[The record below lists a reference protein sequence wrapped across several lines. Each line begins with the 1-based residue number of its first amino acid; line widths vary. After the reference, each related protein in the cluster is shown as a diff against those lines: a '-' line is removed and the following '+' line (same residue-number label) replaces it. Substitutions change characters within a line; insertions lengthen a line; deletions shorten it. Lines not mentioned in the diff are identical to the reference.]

1 MAKKRKPQ
9 QQQVP
14 NRPGRSKPESFTHG
28 MISDLDP
35 RFQLEGSYSDAQNI
49 RLTNSEGDTFTVEN
63 IEGNSLFVDLAN
75 FGITPA
81 SQPQYSSYP
90 TFWDRGPTVGQW
102 SDIRTNYK
110 IDNRCSIVGHVSY
123 ANQLLLVIVGRF
135 DYESEKNT
143 SATAKTADRTI
154 FLLVD
159 FDHNFTVKRVTD
171 LMVCFYASGSNYPD
185 LNMDLDVP
193 IRMEHIVENDSISR
207 VYWTDNKNPL
217 RTFNIKDEMWN
228 VEPTSL
234 DITPLMNPSK
244 PTLSMTLHGSLPVGV
259 YQYAYKYIS
268 ENGGESTFSPLSN
281 MYHVS
286 DQAFS
291 SSQTYAGGPKGN
303 LGTQGFQIDVNDVDQ
318 NFAYI
323 EMYSLLYDEKDT
335 PPRVAVIARNQ
346 ISGSS
351 ATFQH
356 TVWNNEVENGLE
368 EILIE
373 SNTFDV
379 CKDIAIKDNILFA
392 ANLRQKRNFISEQ
405 EWNVKVLRWRIAP
418 SSSSKLDAM
427 LTTNDPQVKHYQDT
441 GSGPTQINTALYQ
454 YDVTDDNGDRCGY
467 GQLLGAAGSMYPSTS
482 SSMDHIN
489 YDGTLNVPMW
499 TTALSNQRGSKGGD
513 NSKYPTLFTYRFL
526 PDRMTLGA
534 ESFNY
539 RTNGLGGCR
548 ISFGVEKKVADQSQ
562 NAYDAPFISATTTG
576 EDLITENNGN
586 TVFKTSM
593 NLGGSKD
600 PHLAGDKRG
609 YQRGDIYRFG
619 VQIYDLNGAPGN
631 VLWIGDIETPHQH
644 DLLRMINI
652 KNKTVVGG
660 LNYNP
665 LRPTLGTGPGGETNL
680 VDAKQIISGTFFR
693 DHRLSHVYGH
703 TVPPV
708 DIEWFTGRNST
719 NSYTNKNAYIQSDGQ
734 VVNDARNP
742 AATVASNF
750 KFNNDIIKATPLA
763 PYHFAGNHDDTHYL
777 FDLYV
782 AFEFIIPDAVVKKI
796 SGFRVVRA
804 KRNEEDRRIVQ
815 QGILNQTAQ
824 YGNAQLGQK
833 YGYDDTKFSQ
843 KDNEM
848 FDDDPVFVN
857 QSMDKDAFAT
867 LPEQPEYNVY
877 LNGYLGLAENSHA
890 AFFDDATNTGKA
902 TAGGNLGSKTFFWPE
917 REDVAK
923 YLTGANGPV
932 HARNTGDNVG
942 SLGGPGTQGRHRRH
956 CMYFGSYD
964 KRAQFSNG
972 TDGLQSNL
980 PSNHSQVS
988 GSIFTLDSPD
998 SAFGI
1003 RPYVYR
1009 EGDMLRIDCSMK
1021 LTNEVRYTNG
1031 PNTWNDQ
1038 YGHGAF
1044 RHGTATIKSS
1054 APNTV
1059 HNDWDQN
1066 GGTQEWAPK
1075 LTNQTHKESL
1085 AFATSKKIDDHYR
1098 VLVGKYYCYD
1108 PYFGIG
1114 MEVDGGKHAAI
1125 GNTGANS
1132 DAYQSPKQ
1140 AY

>member
-1 MAKKRKPQ
+1 M
-9 QQQVP
+9 
-14 NRPGRSKPESFTHG
+14 GE
-28 MISDLDP
+28 
-35 RFQLEGSYSDAQNI
+35 
-49 RLTNSEGDTFTVEN
+49 
-63 IEGNSLFVDLAN
+63 
-75 FGITPA
+75 
-81 SQPQYSSYP
+81 
-90 TFWDRGPTVGQW
+90 W

-123 ANQLLLVIVGRF
+123 ADQLLLVIVGRF
-135 DYESEKNT
+135 DWESNNNQ
-143 SATAKTADRTI
+143 SATVNPTDRTI

-159 FDHNFTVKRVTD
+159 FDHNFKVKKITD
-171 LMVCFYASGSNYPD
+171 LMVCYTASGSNYPD

-217 RTFNIKDEMWN
+217 RTFNIKDDMWN

-234 DITPLMNPSK
+234 DITPLMSPSQ

-286 DQAFS
+286 DQSFS

-303 LGTQGFQIDVNDVDQ
+303 LGTQGFQIEVNDVDQ

-346 ISGSS
+346 IAGSTAS
-351 ATFQH
+351 FQH
-356 TVWNNEVENGLE
+356 SVWNNEVENGLE

-405 EWNVKVLRWRIAP
+405 EWNVKVLRWRIEGQT
-418 SSSSKLDAM
+418 SNRLDAM
-427 LTTNDPQVKHYQDT
+427 LTTNDPKVKHYQDT
-441 GSGPTQINTALYQ
+441 GSGPTEINTTLYQ

-467 GQLLGAAGSMYPSTS
+467 GQLLGATGSMYEATTATY
-482 SSMDHIN
+482 DHMN

-499 TTALSNQRGSKGGD
+499 TTALSNQRQGAGGSGQR
-513 NSKYPTLFTYRFL
+513 YPRYFTYRFL

-548 ISFGVEKKVADQSQ
+548 ISFGVEEKIGDQTQ
-562 NAYDAPFISATTTG
+562 NAYDAPFISAGTTG
-576 EDLITENNGN
+576 NNLRTENNGS

-600 PHLAGDKRG
+600 PHLSGDKRG

-652 KNKTVVGG
+652 KNQTVDSG
-660 LNYNP
+660 LSYTP
-665 LRPTLGTGPGGETNL
+665 LRPTIGTGPGGETGL
-680 VDAKQIISGTFFR
+680 VDAKQIISHR
-693 DHRLSHVYGH
+693 KISDHRISFIYGH

-708 DIEWFTGRNST
+708 DVEWFTGRINSVH
-719 NSYTNKNAYIQSDGQ
+719 NKQAYVGFDGKRIAD
-734 VVNDARNP
+734 NYNP
-742 AATVASNF
+742 AVFGTGSNVKYHDRVKVMPATLSYAHSHTMSDN
-750 KFNNDIIKATPLA
+750 KTWITEHSDE
-763 PYHFAGNHDDTHYL
+763 HYL
-777 FDLYV
+777 YDLYV

-833 YGYDDTKFSQ
+833 YGYDNTKFSQ

-857 QSMDKDAFAT
+857 QSMDKDAYAT

-890 AFFDDATNTGKA
+890 AFYTGGTSIDGKV
-902 TAGGNLGSKTFFWPE
+902 TVGGNLGNNVFYWPE

-923 YLTGANGPV
+923 YDDPDGRN
-932 HARNTGDNVG
+932 HARNTGNNAAQSG
-942 SLGGPGTQGRHRRH
+942 NNKHGGPGTKGVHYRHS
-956 CMYFGSYD
+956 MYFGSYD
-964 KRAQFSNG
+964 KRPQFISDTSG
-972 TDGLQSNL
+972 EKSQY
-980 PSNHSQVS
+980 PINHPQISS
-988 GSIFTLDSPD
+988 TIFTLDSPD

-1009 EGDMLRIDCSMK
+1009 EGDMLRIDSAMK
-1021 LTNEVRYTNG
+1021 LTNEVRYLNG
-1031 PNTWNDQ
+1031 PSGNTSYD
-1038 YGHGAF
+1038 YMPHGAH
-1044 RHGTATIKSS
+1044 RHGTATPKS
-1054 APNTV
+1054 
-1059 HNDWDQN
+1059 
-1066 GGTQEWAPK
+1066 E
-1075 LTNQTHKESL
+1075 
-1085 AFATSKKIDDHYR
+1085 R
-1098 VLVGKYYCYD
+1098 VFFYD
-1108 PYFGIG
+1108 
-1114 MEVDGGKHAAI
+1114 
-1125 GNTGANS
+1125 
-1132 DAYQSPKQ
+1132 
-1140 AY
+1140 